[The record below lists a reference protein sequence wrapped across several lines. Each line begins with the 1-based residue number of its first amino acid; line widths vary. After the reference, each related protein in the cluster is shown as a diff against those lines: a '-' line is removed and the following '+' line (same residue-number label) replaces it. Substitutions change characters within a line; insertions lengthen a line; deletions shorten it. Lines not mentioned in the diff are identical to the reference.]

1 MTNKSGNV
9 YIIHDY
15 QSTSNDHW
23 YPWLSRQVKKLGID
37 AKRIMLANPLEPKM
51 QDWQQSLAVQIPQM
65 DADTILVAH
74 GLSCLSVLKFIEQH
88 YLTHRKAILGVVM
101 VAGFDQP
108 LVMWSELNDLVRSVK
123 LDFKTLSKSYK
134 YGVMYFS
141 NNDPHVPTAMS
152 LSLAHRLLNTQI
164 FEVLQA
170 GHFEKTDGYA
180 DFPQLLEVIQRL
192 YGLNELQNAAG
203 L

>member
-1 MTNKSGNV
+1 M
-9 YIIHDY
+9 YI
-15 QSTSNDHW
+15 
-23 YPWLSRQVKKLGID
+23 
-37 AKRIMLANPLEPKM
+37 
-51 QDWQQSLAVQIPQM
+51 
-65 DADTILVAH
+65 
-74 GLSCLSVLKFIEQH
+74 
-88 YLTHRKAILGVVM
+88 
-101 VAGFDQP
+101 
-108 LVMWSELNDLVRSVK
+108 
-123 LDFKTLSKSYK
+123 
-134 YGVMYFS
+134 S